1 MLFHYRK
8 DEIKALIL
16 DVFVLV
22 VRCTRARFWGR
33 TAARSN
39 EWTAV
44 FIPNILGGA
53 GPLFNGKGDCVTTL

>member
-22 VRCTRARFWGR
+22 VRCTRARFRGR

-44 FIPNILGGA
+44 FIPNILGGR
-53 GPLFNGKGDCVTTL
+53 GPCSMGKVIV